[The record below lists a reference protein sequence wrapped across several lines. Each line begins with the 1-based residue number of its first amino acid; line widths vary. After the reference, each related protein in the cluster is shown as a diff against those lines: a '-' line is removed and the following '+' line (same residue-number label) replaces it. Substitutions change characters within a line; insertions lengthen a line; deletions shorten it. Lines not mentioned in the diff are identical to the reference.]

1 MKEKFKELKK
11 LINDSDSILLA
22 THENPDADGVSSMLA
37 FSLYLKSL
45 GKNHSLYTP
54 NNPSRFLSF
63 LPNFKKIKTEIPE
76 EKIDLVI
83 GFDYADIK
91 KLHLDDI
98 KYQEYKMATLD
109 HHKNTHKGDLDIIN
123 PDYSATAEI
132 VYAFFKENNLKLTK
146 GIASC
151 IYAGIV
157 QDTVGFS
164 ENNTT
169 KRVFKI
175 SSELLDLDIEHVLIY
190 KKVLGLKSIEIT
202 RLTGLALSR
211 FTINKETKSAY
222 SYLSQPE
229 INDMNVTWEDL
240 DHIPCMLNY
249 TDGLKFVFFLRDR
262 EDDTIRVSFRSDS
275 QKKYD
280 VSKLAEH
287 FGGGGHKFKAAAK
300 IKGGFEETLNKILEL
315 AKKTDFSIK

>member
-11 LINDSDSILLA
+11 LINNSNKILLA
-22 THENPDADGVSSMLA
+22 THENPDADGVSSILA
-37 FSLYLKSL
+37 FSLYLKSI
-45 GKNHSLYTP
+45 GKKYSLYTP
-54 NNPSRFLSF
+54 DKASQFLSF
-63 LPNFKKIKTEIPE
+63 LPNFKKIKTEIPD

-83 GFDYADIK
+83 AFDYADIK

-109 HHKNTHKGDLDIIN
+109 HHPNTHKGDLDIVN
-123 PDYSATAEI
+123 PDYSSTAEI
-132 VYAFFKENNLKLTK
+132 VYDFFKENNLKLTK
-146 GIASC
+146 DIATC

-157 QDTVGFS
+157 QDTAGFS
-164 ENNTT
+164 EDNTT
-169 KRVFKI
+169 KKLFKI
-175 SSELLDLDIEHVLIY
+175 SAELLEFGIKHVLIY
-190 KKVLGLKSIEIT
+190 KKVMGLKSIAIT

-211 FTINKETKSAY
+211 ITINKETKSAY

-229 INDMNVTWEDL
+229 ISDMNVSWEEL

-262 EDDTIRVSFRSDS
+262 EDDIIRVSFRSDS

-280 VSKLAEH
+280 VSKLAEQ
-287 FGGGGHKFKAAAK
+287 FGGGGHKFKAAAN
-300 IKGGFEETLNKILEL
+300 IKGGFEETLNKILKL
-315 AKKTDFSIK
+315 AKKSDFSIK

>member
-1 MKEKFKELKK
+1 MKKKFKELKK
-11 LINDSDSILLA
+11 LIDNSNSILLT
-22 THENPDADGVSSMLA
+22 THKNPDADGVSSMLV
-37 FSLYLKSL
+37 FSLYLKKINKSHYL
-45 GKNHSLYTP
+45 FTP
-54 NNPSRFLSF
+54 DQASQFLNF

-83 GFDYADIK
+83 AFDYADIK
-91 KLHLDDI
+91 KLDLSDL
-98 KYQEYKMATLD
+98 KYQHYKMVTLD
-109 HHKNTHKGDLDIIN
+109 HHKNTYKGDLNIVDIK
-123 PDYSATAEI
+123 YSSTAEI
-132 VYAFFKENNLKLTK
+132 VYDFFKENHLKLTK
-146 GIASC
+146 NIATC

-157 QDTVGFS
+157 QDTAGFS

-169 KRVFKI
+169 ERVFKI
-175 SSELLDLDIEHVLIY
+175 SSELLNLKIKNVLIY
-190 KKVLGLKSIEIT
+190 KKVMGLKSIAVT

-211 FTINKETKSAY
+211 FTIDKKTKSAY

-229 INDMNVTWEDL
+229 INDMNVGWEDL

-249 TDGLKFVFFLRDR
+249 TDGLKFIFFLRDR
-262 EDDTIRVSFRSDS
+262 EDDIIRVSFRSDS

-287 FGGGGHKFKAAAK
+287 FGGGGHKFKSAAN
-300 IKGGFEETLNKILEL
+300 IKGGFEEVLNKILKL

>member
-11 LINDSDSILLA
+11 LINDSDTVVLT
-22 THENPDADGVSSMLA
+22 THENPDADGISSMLA

-45 GKNHSLYTP
+45 GKDYFLYTP
-54 NNPSRFLSF
+54 NEASCFLSF
-63 LPNFKKIKTEIPE
+63 LPDFKKIKTEIPE

-83 GFDYADIK
+83 AFDYADIK
-91 KLHLDDI
+91 KLYLDDI

-109 HHKNTHKGDLDIIN
+109 HHPNPHKGDLDII
-123 PDYSATAEI
+123 DYNYSSTAEI
-132 VYAFFKENNLKLTK
+132 VYDFFKENNLKITK
-146 GIASC
+146 DIASC
-151 IYAGIV
+151 IYAGLV
-157 QDTVGFS
+157 QDTSGFS

-175 SSELLDLDIEHVLIY
+175 SSELLDFKIKHVLIY
-190 KKVLGLKSIEIT
+190 KKVMGLKSIAIT

-211 FTINKETKSAY
+211 FTLNKETKSAY
-222 SYLSQPE
+222 SYLSQSE
-229 INDMNVTWEDL
+229 INDMKASWEDL

-262 EDDTIRVSFRSDS
+262 EDGIIRVSFRSDL

-287 FGGGGHKFKAAAK
+287 FGGGGRKFKSAAK
-300 IKGGFEETLNKILEL
+300 IKGGFEEVLNKILTV